1 MGMFDSF
8 YTNEGKEIQTKKLN
22 SVLDNYYIGDT
33 TPNYELNFEG
43 ATGNYYLIEE
53 YENASVIIINNIFVD
68 TLIDEDH
75 EKLKAD
81 TDAIF
86 KSYLANP
93 MLLSLKLSSI
103 IKEKLNPQRTV
114 LSKKL
119 HTIEGILR
127 EYKTYQNDS
136 SCLEGD
142 FARLCYRYVE
152 KFKQG
157 ESLDSL
163 LTEAIN
169 SEYTTESSL
178 FD

>member
-22 SVLDNYYIGDT
+22 SSLDNYYIGDT
-33 TPNYELNFEG
+33 VPNYELNFDG

-53 YENASVIIINNIFVD
+53 YENASLIIINNIFID

-93 MLLSLKLSSI
+93 ALLSLKLSSI

-119 HTIEGILR
+119 NAVKGILR
-127 EYKTYQNDS
+127 EYKTYQNDPD
-136 SCLEGD
+136 CLEGK
-142 FARLCYRYVE
+142 FALLCYRYVE

-169 SEYTTESSL
+169 NEYATESSW